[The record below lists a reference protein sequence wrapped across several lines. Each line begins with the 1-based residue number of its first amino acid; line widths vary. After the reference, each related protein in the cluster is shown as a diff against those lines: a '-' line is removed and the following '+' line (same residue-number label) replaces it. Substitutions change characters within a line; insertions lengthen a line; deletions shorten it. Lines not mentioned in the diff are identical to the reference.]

1 MSRRAGFFAKRS
13 PPPEPEAGDR
23 VRTAGWA
30 RNCPWNRGPC
40 SGRRTDSGSGP
51 RARYSPG
58 ASCLSLPFKS
68 LRFAAAAQQ
77 RGGVVLQI
85 SHGVDPIGAG
95 TEPVLQHGRE
105 GRRNSAWPPVPGGT
119 GRTDRGTAMD
129 ITSPLSMDPPRE
141 DYSGDGI
148 FFRSAPGGGGQGRN
162 ILPPRRFSRALR
174 LLRCRKFWMKTL
186 CFLHKEAGKPRRK
199 GVFAVNVVKMF
210 KNECLELW
218 KVREIK
224 FML

>member
-58 ASCLSLPFKS
+58 ASCLSFPFKS

-95 TEPVLQHGRE
+95 TELVLHMDGKGVEIALGLRFPAEQGVQIAVLQWTSPRPLVWTRPGKIIPETEYFFVLRQGAEVRAGTSSRRAAFPVLY
-105 GRRNSAWPPVPGGT
+105 A
-119 GRTDRGTAMD
+119 
-129 ITSPLSMDPPRE
+129 
-141 DYSGDGI
+141 Y
-148 FFRSAPGGGGQGRN
+148 
-162 ILPPRRFSRALR
+162 
-174 LLRCRKFWMKTL
+174 
-186 CFLHKEAGKPRRK
+186 
-199 GVFAVNVVKMF
+199 
-210 KNECLELW
+210 
-218 KVREIK
+218 
-224 FML
+224 

>member
-95 TEPVLQHGRE
+95 TEPVLH
-105 GRRNSAWPPVPGGT
+105 
-119 GRTDRGTAMD
+119 MD
-129 ITSPLSMDPPRE
+129 GKGVEIALGLRFPAEQGVQIAVLQWTLSMAPPRE

-162 ILPPRRFSRALR
+162 TLLPRRFSRALR